1 MSAPDRTSEQIDC
14 FYLRSKRTQT
24 TLHSEEVKKKTRLR
38 HNFVK
43 GTETKREFKK
53 KRSEAKKGRVMS
65 EGDTESGIKNAQSEA
80 VF

>member
-1 MSAPDRTSEQIDC
+1 MSAPDRASEQIDS

-53 KRSEAKKGRVMS
+53 KKIRG
-65 EGDTESGIKNAQSEA
+65 
-80 VF
+80 

>member
-14 FYLRSKRTQT
+14 FYLRSKRHKPPS
-24 TLHSEEVKKKTRLR
+24 TLRRLKKKTRLR

-53 KRSEAKKGRVMS
+53 KKDQRLKS
-65 EGDTESGIKNAQSEA
+65 EG
-80 VF
+80 

>member
-14 FYLRSKRTQT
+14 FYLRSKKTQT

-38 HNFVK
+38 LNFVK

-53 KRSEAKKGRVMS
+53 KKIRG
-65 EGDTESGIKNAQSEA
+65 
-80 VF
+80 

>member
-1 MSAPDRTSEQIDC
+1 MSAPDRTSKQIDC

-43 GTETKREFKK
+43 RRETKRELKK
-53 KRSEAKKGRVMS
+53 KIRG
-65 EGDTESGIKNAQSEA
+65 
-80 VF
+80 